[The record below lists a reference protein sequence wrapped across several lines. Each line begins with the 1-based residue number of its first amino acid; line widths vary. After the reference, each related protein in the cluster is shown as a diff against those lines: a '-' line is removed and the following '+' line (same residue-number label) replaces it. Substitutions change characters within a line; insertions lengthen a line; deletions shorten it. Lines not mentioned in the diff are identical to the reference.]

1 MILKRLFEF
10 KSLLK
15 RLYDSKKAFKFKK
28 PFEKTL

>member
-1 MILKRLFEF
+1 MLLKRLLNS

-15 RLYDSKKAFKFKK
+15 RLYDSKMDFNLKK

>member
-1 MILKRLFEF
+1 MILKRLFKS

-15 RLYDSKKAFKFKK
+15 GLYDSKKDFQIKK